1 MNVSVE
7 SNTGINSKK
16 TPFRVFHYV
25 FLTVQG
31 LLSAGVL
38 YYIFGVGL
46 LPSNI
51 SLAFL
56 GLTFALFSLCAFL
69 QLSKNGTLRSI
80 GAIMSIFISGMLVV
94 CLLYLQKINQT
105 LSDISRAQ
113 LQTDNMVVVV
123 RVEDPAQN
131 IEDTVGYAYGIC
143 STGSSDRLSEMIAD
157 VEDLVGK
164 TLNITEYPSPYEQG
178 NALLNGDTDALI
190 YNSALTS
197 LLDEVIK
204 DYSDRVRV
212 IYSKDLTYE
221 VETEETEFPAKDDAP
236 ITERAFNIY
245 ISGIDVSGP
254 IATTSRSDVNI
265 IMTVNARTHKILLTT
280 TPRDY
285 YVVIPGISG
294 DMRDKLTHA
303 GIYGVGA
310 SMAALG
316 NLYGVQMDY
325 YLRINFTSL
334 IRLVD
339 VLGGVDVHSEYAFSH
354 GSYKFVQGINHL
366 DGDAALAFSRERY
379 AFPSGDNQR
388 GRNQQAV
395 ITAIIAKLQ
404 SPDVLKNAEE
414 IMKVFSQS
422 IQTNVPKEDIVLL
435 INNQISEMPHWS
447 VESQQATGT
456 GDSQATYSMGG
467 LNLYVMWPDEDVV
480 ITLSDRMQRLLAE

>member
-1 MNVSVE
+1 MLHAILLLAQGILSV
-7 SNTGINSKK
+7 
-16 TPFRVFHYV
+16 
-25 FLTVQG
+25 
-31 LLSAGVL
+31 GVL
-38 YYIFGVGL
+38 YYVFGVGL

-51 SLAFL
+51 SFICL
-56 GLTFALFSLCAFL
+56 GILLALFLLCLLL
-69 QLSKNGTLRSI
+69 QISRNGTLRSI
-80 GAIMSIFISGMLVV
+80 GAILSIFICGMLVV
-94 CLLYLQKINQT
+94 GLLYLQRINQA
-105 LSDISRAQ
+105 LSEISRAQ

-123 RVEDPAQN
+123 RVEDPAQS

-143 STGSSDRLSEMIAD
+143 ATGSSDRLSEMIAD
-157 VEDLVGK
+157 VEALVGE
-164 TLNITEYPSPYEQG
+164 TLDITEYPSPYEQG

-204 DYSDRVRV
+204 DYSERVRV
-212 IYSKDLTYE
+212 IYAKELTYE
-221 VETEETEFPAKDDAP
+221 VETEETEPPADGNAP
-236 ITERAFNIY
+236 ITERAFNVY

-414 IMKVFSQS
+414 IMRVFSQS

-435 INNQISEMPHWS
+435 INNQISGMPHWS

-456 GDSQATYSMGG
+456 GDSQPTYSMGG
-467 LNLYVMWPDEDVV
+467 LNLYVMWPDEEAVLK
-480 ITLSDRMQRLLAE
+480 LSDKMQRLLAE